1 MYCIK
6 CGVELSAGQTK
17 CPICE
22 TKVYHPDIPI
32 EGVETYPKNNTP
44 PDKFERKG
52 LMFIFTAV
60 FLIPLVLCLVCDLS
74 INGEILWSGYAMGGI
89 ALLYLVTVLP
99 FWFRHPSP
107 IIFVPCDFVGILLYL
122 FYIDFATQG
131 AWFLTLAF
139 PTVGAFGI
147 IVSTITTLNTALK
160 TTGKRSSLFVYGGG
174 IIALGALCVLVELL
188 VAVTFNGGRFTFVWS
203 HYPLISLF
211 IIGMML
217 IIIGICRPLRQSLKK
232 KFFL

>member
-1 MYCIK
+1 MYCVK
-6 CGVELSAGQTK
+6 CGVELSSGQKK

-22 TKVYHPDIPI
+22 TKVYHPDFII
-32 EGVETYPKNNTP
+32 EGEETYPKNNTP

-60 FLIPLVLCLVCDLS
+60 FLIPLILCFICDFS
-74 INGEILWSGYAMGGI
+74 IHGEVVWSGYAMGGI

-107 IIFVPCDFVGILLYL
+107 IIFVPCSFAGVLVYL
-122 FYIDFATQG
+122 CYIDLATQG
-131 AWFLTLAF
+131 GWFLPFAF
-139 PTVGAFGI
+139 PTVGAFAI
-147 IVSTITTLNTALK
+147 IVSVVTTLNTTLK
-160 TTGKRSSLFVYGGG
+160 TTGKRSSLFVYGGA
-174 IIALGALCVLVELL
+174 IIALGMFCVLVELL
-188 VAVTFNGGRFTFVWS
+188 ICLTFYSSVRFVWS
-203 HYPLISLF
+203 IYPLVSLF

-217 IIIGICRPLRQSLKK
+217 IIIGICRPLRHSLKK